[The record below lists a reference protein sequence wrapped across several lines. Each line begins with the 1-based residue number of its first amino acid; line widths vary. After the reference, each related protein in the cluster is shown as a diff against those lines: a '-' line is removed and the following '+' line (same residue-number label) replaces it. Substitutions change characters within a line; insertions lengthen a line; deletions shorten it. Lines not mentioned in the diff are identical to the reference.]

1 MQYLF
6 VGKSINV
13 ARDCK
18 THTSMYK
25 HMDWI
30 TGKIVPETVEAGVAD
45 VAVLVVFYDAAAAS
59 VATIATGVIAAAF
72 YI

>member
-45 VAVLVVFYDAAAAS
+45 VAVFYDAAAAA

>member
-1 MQYLF
+1 
-6 VGKSINV
+6 
-13 ARDCK
+13 
-18 THTSMYK
+18 MYK

-45 VAVLVVFYDAAAAS
+45 VAVLVVFYDAAAAA